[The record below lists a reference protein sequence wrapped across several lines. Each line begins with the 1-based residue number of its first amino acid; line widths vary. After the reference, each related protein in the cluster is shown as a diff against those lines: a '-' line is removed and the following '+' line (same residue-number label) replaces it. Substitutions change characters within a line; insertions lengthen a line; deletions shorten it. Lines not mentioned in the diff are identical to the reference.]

1 MVGDGRGE
9 EEEEEG
15 MISKAITEDES
26 GNKSFEGGEGMCE
39 SAQGTHEVEAKRGAG
54 ITLEVEV
61 SLDKD
66 GSEESSKVI

>member
-1 MVGDGRGE
+1 
-9 EEEEEG
+9 
-15 MISKAITEDES
+15 
-26 GNKSFEGGEGMCE
+26 
-39 SAQGTHEVEAKRGAG
+39 VEARRGAG